1 MNLLTHRMHAT
12 SDLTTHDGSDDSSR
26 DKLLFTPGPLTTSR
40 AVKEAMLRD
49 LGSRDGS
56 FIECVRDVRH
66 RLLALAGVTT
76 EDGYEAVLMQGSGTF
91 GLEAAISS
99 MVPRDGKLLV
109 VVNGAYGERV
119 AKMARQMGVE
129 TAVLRFD
136 ENRKP
141 EAESVDRILAGDDTL
156 TNVSIVHCETTTGI
170 VNPVEEIGRVVKR
183 HGRLYMVDA
192 MSSFGALP
200 VDLGGGQIDV
210 LVTSANKCL
219 EGVPGFSII
228 LARRDALLATEGSA
242 RSLSLD
248 LQAQWRGLEK
258 NGQFRFTPPTHA
270 ILALAKALVELEQEG
285 GVSGRAERYRR
296 NHDVL
301 MEGMARLGFKTYLR
315 PEDLSCIITSF
326 LYPTDPTFSF
336 ESFYERLNDR
346 GFVIYPGKV
355 TQADCFRIGT
365 IGRITAADV
374 RALVETIGD
383 VLHDLGITP
392 HPARTEVTG

>member
-1 MNLLTHRMHAT
+1 MNPPLLRMHA
-12 SDLTTHDGSDDSSR
+12 SFESPLNDGSDTSR

-40 AVKEAMLRD
+40 SVKGAMLRD

-56 FIECVRDVRH
+56 FIECVRDVRR
-66 RLLALAGVTT
+66 RLLGLGGVTT

-91 GLEAAISS
+91 GLEAAVSS
-99 MVPRDGKLLV
+99 TVPRGGKLLV
-109 VVNGAYGERV
+109 IVNGAYGERV
-119 AKMARQMGVE
+119 VKMARQMGVE

-136 ENRKP
+136 ENRRP
-141 EAESVDRILAGDDTL
+141 EAESVDRILAADDAL

-170 VNPVEEIGRVVKR
+170 VNPVEEIGRIVKR
-183 HGRLYMVDA
+183 HRRLCMVDA
-192 MSSFGALP
+192 MSSFGAIP
-200 VDLGGGQIDV
+200 IDLRDSNIDV

-228 LARRDALLATEGSA
+228 LARRDTLLATEGSA

-248 LQAQWRGLEK
+248 LQAQWRGLER

-270 ILALAKALVELEQEG
+270 ILALAQALDELEQEG
-285 GVSGRAERYRR
+285 GVAGRAERYRR
-296 NHDVL
+296 NHDTL
-301 MEGMARLGFKTYLR
+301 MAGMTRLGFKTYLQ

-326 LYPTDPTFSF
+326 LYPTDPRFSF
-336 ESFYERLNDR
+336 EIFYERLTDR

-365 IGRITAADV
+365 IGRISAADV
-374 RALVETIGD
+374 QDLVEAIEA
-383 VLHDLGITP
+383 VLQDLGIAAQP
-392 HPARTEVTG
+392 VRTEVTG

>member
-1 MNLLTHRMHAT
+1 MNPPLLRMHA
-12 SDLTTHDGSDDSSR
+12 SFESPLNDGSDTSR

-40 AVKEAMLRD
+40 SVKGAMLRD

-56 FIECVRDVRH
+56 FIECVRDVRR
-66 RLLALAGVTT
+66 RLLGLGGVTT

-91 GLEAAISS
+91 GLEAAVSS
-99 MVPRDGKLLV
+99 TVPRGGKLLV
-109 VVNGAYGERV
+109 IVNGAYGERV
-119 AKMARQMGVE
+119 VKMARQMGVE

-136 ENRKP
+136 ENRRP
-141 EAESVDRILAGDDTL
+141 EAESVDRILAADDAL

-170 VNPVEEIGRVVKR
+170 VNPVEEIGRIVKR
-183 HGRLYMVDA
+183 HRRLCMVDA
-192 MSSFGALP
+192 MSSFGAIP
-200 VDLGGGQIDV
+200 IDLRDSNIDV

-228 LARRDALLATEGSA
+228 LARRDTLLATEGSA

-248 LQAQWRGLEK
+248 LQAQWRGLER

-270 ILALAKALVELEQEG
+270 ILALAQALDELEQEG
-285 GVSGRAERYRR
+285 GVAGRAERYRR
-296 NHDVL
+296 NHDTL
-301 MEGMARLGFKTYLR
+301 MAGMTRLGFKTYLQ

-326 LYPTDPTFSF
+326 LYPTDPRFSF
-336 ESFYERLNDR
+336 EIFYERLTDR

-365 IGRITAADV
+365 IGRISAADV
-374 RALVETIGD
+374 QNLLESIEAVMQ
-383 VLHDLGITP
+383 DLGIAAQP
-392 HPARTEVTG
+392 VRTEVTG